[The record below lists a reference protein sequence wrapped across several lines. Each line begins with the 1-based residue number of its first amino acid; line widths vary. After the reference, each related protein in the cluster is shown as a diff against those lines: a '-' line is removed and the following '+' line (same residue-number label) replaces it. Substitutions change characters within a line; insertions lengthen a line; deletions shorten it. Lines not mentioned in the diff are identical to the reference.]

1 MPPSSALPS
10 DPSQWGLGGDPGS
23 ALQHMKYE
31 CPVRTWL
38 VQPIKVRE
46 LFSRAAYVRIPIFQ
60 RRYCWEE
67 IQVTR
72 WWRDILDA
80 RGDNIIGHRLGK
92 TYFTP
97 CGSDDAVPELL
108 CIDGQ
113 QRITTTFLFLAS
125 LRGALLGIMRRAL
138 SAGADRSVQLE
149 IARVLQSIDAVLFR
163 DGDQCDIAGEA
174 KLFLERNQ
182 KPGVHHVAP
191 PFPWPSVAWPEGM
204 VFPPC
209 RLTPSYQ
216 DRALFY
222 ALVTE
227 APGTTHSV
235 PTEPDAAQP
244 AGTPQPRPVSYSDMP
259 ALLRT
264 KRMFDAYMHE
274 HLSATTDDAVASV
287 KACAHLLRRALD
299 FFSIMYL
306 ECPREA
312 GLQQL
317 FLWLQEKSLF
327 SVGALL
333 FNPSPGV
340 KFCMSDLVRNL
351 LLSYFASRA
360 RAEQEAFYMV
370 HWVPLES
377 CFETA
382 ELFDGFLA
390 GYVARVCAWC

>member
-1 MPPSSALPS
+1 M
-10 DPSQWGLGGDPGS
+10 
-23 ALQHMKYE
+23 
-31 CPVRTWL
+31 
-38 VQPIKVRE
+38 
-46 LFSRAAYVRIPIFQ
+46 
-60 RRYCWEE
+60 
-67 IQVTR
+67 
-72 WWRDILDA
+72 
-80 RGDNIIGHRLGK
+80 
-92 TYFTP
+92 
-97 CGSDDAVPELL
+97 
-108 CIDGQ
+108 
-113 QRITTTFLFLAS
+113 
-125 LRGALLGIMRRAL
+125 
-138 SAGADRSVQLE
+138 
-149 IARVLQSIDAVLFR
+149 
-163 DGDQCDIAGEA
+163 
-174 KLFLERNQ
+174 
-182 KPGVHHVAP
+182 
-191 PFPWPSVAWPEGM
+191 
-204 VFPPC
+204 FPPC

-227 APGTTHSV
+227 T
-235 PTEPDAAQP
+235 PTGMAVQCQEQAVLPSASDRANHTESDVQP
-244 AGTPQPRPVSYSDMP
+244 AGTPRDRPVPYSDMP

-264 KRMFDAYMHE
+264 KRMFDAYIHE
-274 HLSATTDDAVASV
+274 HLCALPASTDGATMSSV
-287 KACAHLLRRALD
+287 KACAHLLRRSLD

-351 LLSYFASRA
+351 LLSYFASRP

-390 GYVARVCAWC
+390 GYVARVCT